1 VIARPE
7 RIGQQPG
14 QQPHRQPRQPHQQPT
29 AGPVLQGE
37 VVNQRIP
44 GINTMAVAALVFS
57 VLLPPV
63 GVVMG
68 HVAKR
73 QIRRTQESGATIAS
87 VALLVGYTITLCLC
101 CIPVAVIVGLP
112 LGL

>member
-7 RIGQQPG
+7 RVGQP
-14 QQPHRQPRQPHQQPT
+14 PPPPA
-29 AGPVLQGE
+29 AGPVFEGE
-37 VVNQRIP
+37 VVDQRIP

-57 VLLPPV
+57 ILMPPA
-63 GVVMG
+63 GIVMG

-73 QIRRTQESGATIAS
+73 QIRRTHESGATVAS
-87 VALLVGYTITLCLC
+87 VALVIGYTITLCLC

-112 LGL
+112 LGI